1 MVSYSPVNLK
11 KHKSD
16 ALVVHCC
23 DPRFQEA
30 YKQSAEQV
38 SEFYDLMA
46 VPGASKAIVD
56 DPSTIANIEMLY
68 GLHHFTQVHIMDHIE
83 CGAFGKIDDEVESH
97 SKYLHLASRKIN
109 KALPNVKVTPHLLG
123 AKAELKLKVPA

>member
-1 MVSYSPVNLK
+1 MVNYSPVNLSQ
-11 KHKSD
+11 HKSD

-30 YKQSAEQV
+30 YKQAAEQL

-56 DPSTIANIEMLY
+56 NQTIIGNIEMLH
-68 GLHHFTQVHIMDHIE
+68 GLHNFTQVHIIDHVE
-83 CGAFGKIDDEVESH
+83 CGAFGKIDDEVDSH
-97 SKYLHLASRKIN
+97 SKYLHFAIQKIT
-109 KALPNVKVTPHLLG
+109 KVLPTVKLVPHLLG
-123 AKAELKLKVPA
+123 AHQELKLKVPA